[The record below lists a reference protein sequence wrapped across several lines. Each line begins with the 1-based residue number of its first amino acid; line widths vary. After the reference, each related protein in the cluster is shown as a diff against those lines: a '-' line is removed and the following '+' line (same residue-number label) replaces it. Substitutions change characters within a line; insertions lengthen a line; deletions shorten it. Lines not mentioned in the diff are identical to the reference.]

1 MVEAGYSAT
10 ANFPPPPPPMA
21 APPPVLEPPA
31 QMMAPAPGQAPW
43 GYGYTASMPPPE
55 MAPPAPEKPP
65 AKPSRNPRP
74 QPMDMS
80 AMIAAAQQ
88 HMQKNLTAKLAS
100 IGVPLSTFGMSTSQP
115 SDTESIPLPG
125 DPSGVDINIADI
137 PTPSADIPL
146 PPGPTHTGP
155 VTLSDDCVPPGDDED
170 CAPPGNIHS
179 PTILEF
185 FFISSLSQDVIEDQ
199 DQELLHVS
207 VVFFTVV
214 KALYDPPSQPAP
226 CRLLFNCQFL

>member
-1 MVEAGYSAT
+1 MPWAKKGDSVGPEATNGGGQAEAGAGRRSKFGPPVTSGGAIPPPTIMTQAPTLAGSQVGDMVEAGYSAT

-100 IGVPLSTFGMSTSQP
+100 IGFPLSTFGMSTSQP
-115 SDTESIPLPG
+115 SETESIPLPG

-146 PPGPTHTGP
+146 PPPQTAP
-155 VTLSDDCVPPGDDED
+155 VTLSDDCVPP
-170 CAPPGNIHS
+170 
-179 PTILEF
+179 
-185 FFISSLSQDVIEDQ
+185 
-199 DQELLHVS
+199 
-207 VVFFTVV
+207 
-214 KALYDPPSQPAP
+214 
-226 CRLLFNCQFL
+226 R

>member
-1 MVEAGYSAT
+1 MTQAPTLAVSQGGGVGGGVGGGGDMMEAGYSAT

-21 APPPVLEPPA
+21 APPPTIDPQA
-31 QMMAPAPGQAPW
+31 MAPAPAPGPGMW
-43 GYGYTASMPPPE
+43 GYGGYGGSMPPQE
-55 MAPPAPEKPP
+55 MVAAPMPEKPP

-115 SDTESIPLPG
+115 SETESIPLPG

-146 PPGPTHTGP
+146 PPPQTAP
-155 VTLSDDCVPPGDDED
+155 VTLSDDC
-170 CAPPGNIHS
+170 A
-179 PTILEF
+179 
-185 FFISSLSQDVIEDQ
+185 
-199 DQELLHVS
+199 
-207 VVFFTVV
+207 
-214 KALYDPPSQPAP
+214 
-226 CRLLFNCQFL
+226 

>member
-1 MVEAGYSAT
+1 MVEAGYNAS

-21 APPPVLEPPA
+21 APPPVLEP
-31 QMMAPAPGQAPW
+31 QMMAPAPAQAQSLW
-43 GYGYTASMPPPE
+43 GGYGYAGSMPQPE

-115 SDTESIPLPG
+115 SETESIPLPG
-125 DPSGVDINIADI
+125 DPAGVDINIADI

-146 PPGPTHTGP
+146 PPPQTGP

-170 CAPPGNIHS
+170 CAPPGSVHQV
-179 PTILEF
+179 
-185 FFISSLSQDVIEDQ
+185 ISSTD
-199 DQELLHVS
+199 
-207 VVFFTVV
+207 
-214 KALYDPPSQPAP
+214 
-226 CRLLFNCQFL
+226 